1 MLWVCINVLMLL
13 TSIRHTS
20 TIIQI
25 LHIHTPII
33 YTHNLYTPN
42 LYTPILVDIA
52 YIHISYI
59 HIHIYIIIIS
69 YTIDDKDAKSDAKSL
84 TGFTAFALWRAAYW
98 TKQVSLT
105 NKMLILM
112 YWFKSAVFGRDV
124 SQF

>member
-1 MLWVCINVLMLL
+1 MLL
-13 TSIRHTS
+13 VSIHHTP

-25 LHIHTPII
+25 LHIHKPII
-33 YTHNLYTPN
+33 YTHNLYTHNLYTPN

-52 YIHISYI
+52 YIHISCI

>member
-1 MLWVCINVLMLL
+1 MYVSVRTYDITIPLYICIHL
-13 TSIRHTS
+13 
-20 TIIQI
+20 
-25 LHIHTPII
+25 
-33 YTHNLYTPN
+33 
-42 LYTPILVDIA
+42 
-52 YIHISYI
+52 
-59 HIHIYIIIIS
+59 S
-69 YTIDDKDAKSDAKSL
+69 YTILIYTYTIYTVSYTTDDKDAKSDAKSL

>member
-1 MLWVCINVLMLL
+1 M
-13 TSIRHTS
+13 SIHHTP

-33 YTHNLYTPN
+33 YTHNLYTHNLYTHN

-52 YIHISYI
+52 YIHISCI